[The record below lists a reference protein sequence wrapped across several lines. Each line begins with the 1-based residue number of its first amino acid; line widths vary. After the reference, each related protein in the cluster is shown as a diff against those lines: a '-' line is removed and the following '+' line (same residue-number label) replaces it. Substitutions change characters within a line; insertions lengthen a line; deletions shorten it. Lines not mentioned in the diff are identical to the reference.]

1 MDRTT
6 SIDDDDEL
14 TDAEWDEI
22 GAASDAEV
30 DAEPAFT
37 SEDYETHEEAM
48 AALDR
53 FLAEIFEEAERRV
66 AATDSQTCP
75 ARP

>member
-1 MDRTT
+1 MDKTT
-6 SIDDDDEL
+6 SINNDDEM
-14 TDAEWDEI
+14 TDAEWEEI
-22 GAASDAEV
+22 GAASDAEA

-37 SEDYETHEEAM
+37 SENYKTHEEAM

-66 AATDSQTCP
+66 AATDSQAYPT
-75 ARP
+75 RP